1 MLDSPLKIT
10 NLQKLF
16 GSNIIFDNI
25 NLELNNNEIFGLIG
39 LNGAGKTTLIKT
51 ILDLL
56 KADKGDISISGISSL
71 SVDSRKNLK
80 YLPEKFQASTL
91 LKGIEFL
98 EIFNNF
104 NKNKDKTILENV
116 YELVDMLSLDRQAL
130 NKKLSKYSKGMMQK
144 LGLISTFLDNSK
156 LIILDEPMSGLD
168 PSARNCLKNL
178 LLKHKN
184 LNKTIFFSSHILSDI
199 DEICDRIGILH
210 NNKILFIGT
219 PKELKE
225 KHNQISL
232 EKAFLKEIE

>member
-1 MLDSPLKIT
+1 MLNSPLKIT

-16 GSNIIFDNI
+16 GYNIIFDNI

-116 YELVDMLSLDRQAL
+116 YELADMLSLDRQAL
-130 NKKLSKYSKGMMQK
+130 DKKVSKYSKGMMQK

>member
-16 GSNIIFDNI
+16 GSNIVFDNI

>member
-71 SVDSRKNLK
+71 SVNSRKNLK

-104 NKNKDKTILENV
+104 NRI
-116 YELVDMLSLDRQAL
+116 Q
-130 NKKLSKYSKGMMQK
+130 
-144 LGLISTFLDNSK
+144 
-156 LIILDEPMSGLD
+156 
-168 PSARNCLKNL
+168 
-178 LLKHKN
+178 
-184 LNKTIFFSSHILSDI
+184 FF
-199 DEICDRIGILH
+199 
-210 NNKILFIGT
+210 F
-219 PKELKE
+219 
-225 KHNQISL
+225 
-232 EKAFLKEIE
+232 F

>member
-16 GSNIIFDNI
+16 GSNIVFDNI

-199 DEICDRIGILH
+199 YEICDRIGILH

>member
-16 GSNIIFDNI
+16 GSNIVFDNI

-184 LNKTIFFSSHILSDI
+184 LNKTIFFSSHILSNI